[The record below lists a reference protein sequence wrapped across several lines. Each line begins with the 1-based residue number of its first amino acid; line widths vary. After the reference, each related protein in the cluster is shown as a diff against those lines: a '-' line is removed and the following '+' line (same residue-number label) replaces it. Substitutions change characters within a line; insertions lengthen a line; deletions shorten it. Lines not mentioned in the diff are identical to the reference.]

1 MSAYEHCTAASG
13 WSINGSPISVVNAGL
28 IVALERLGAR
38 PRCPHRRRRLGNDD
52 PQALR
57 IAVPRLHWEDF
68 SPGQVTECGSR
79 LITRAEIIAFAAEY
93 DPQPMHLDEA
103 AARASLFGGLVASG
117 GHTCC
122 VLMRMLSDDFL
133 GDASFMG
140 APGVEEVKWLAPI
153 RPGERIN
160 ARATV
165 LETRPSRSRP
175 DIGFVKFR
183 FELINAAEEPVMTLI
198 VSPMFGR
205 RAANATRDGEPSAA
219 SKR

>member
-1 MSAYEHCTAASG
+1 MAV
-13 WSINGSPISVVNAGL
+13 SP
-28 IVALERLGAR
+28 
-38 PRCPHRRRRLGNDD
+38 
-52 PQALR
+52 
-57 IAVPRLHWEDF
+57 LHWEDF
-68 SPGQVTECGSR
+68 TPGQIAECGSR

-103 AARASLFGGLVASG
+103 AARANLFGGLVASG
-117 GHTCC
+117 WHSCC
-122 VLMRMLSDDFL
+122 ILMRMLTDDFI

-183 FELINAAEEPVMTLI
+183 FELINAADQPVMTLI

-205 RAANATRDGEPSAA
+205 RAASAARDGEPNAP
-219 SKR
+219 SKP

>member
-1 MSAYEHCTAASG
+1 
-13 WSINGSPISVVNAGL
+13 
-28 IVALERLGAR
+28 
-38 PRCPHRRRRLGNDD
+38 
-52 PQALR
+52 
-57 IAVPRLHWEDF
+57 
-68 SPGQVTECGSR
+68 
-79 LITRAEIIAFAAEY
+79 
-93 DPQPMHLDEA
+93 
-103 AARASLFGGLVASG
+103 
-117 GHTCC
+117 
-122 VLMRMLSDDFL
+122 MLSDGFL

-183 FELINAAEEPVMTLI
+183 FELINASDQPVMTLI

-205 RAANATRDGEPSAA
+205 RAANAAREGQPNAA
-219 SKR
+219 SRS